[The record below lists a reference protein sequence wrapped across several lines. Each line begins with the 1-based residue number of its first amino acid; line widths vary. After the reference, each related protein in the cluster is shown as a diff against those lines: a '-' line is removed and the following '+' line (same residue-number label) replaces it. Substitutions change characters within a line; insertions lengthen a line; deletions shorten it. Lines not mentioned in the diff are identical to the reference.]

1 MVEVF
6 SEHKNWLDEYSW
18 EVEDGA
24 QDVIREMAEKAIVKA
39 GELLKLS
46 IPLAAEGKTAYNGT
60 WKDVH

>member
-1 MVEVF
+1 
-6 SEHKNWLDEYSW
+6 
-18 EVEDGA
+18 
-24 QDVIREMAEKAIVKA
+24 MAEKAIIKA